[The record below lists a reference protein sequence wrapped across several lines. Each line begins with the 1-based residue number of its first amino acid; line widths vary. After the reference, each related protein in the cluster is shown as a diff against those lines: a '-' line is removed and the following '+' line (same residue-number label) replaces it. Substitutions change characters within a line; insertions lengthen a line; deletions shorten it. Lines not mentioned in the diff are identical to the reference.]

1 MPKAYKTDRLKYL
14 LFWITV
20 ISIQLL
26 IPSSVSAKTLTDGE
40 KDIIRMQARY
50 DAIDDFQYR
59 PWLVKWG
66 GGEFCALFLIT
77 RSGLVPNYPYR
88 SKLLEF
94 ALISSLPAYLVY
106 KRQVRLPIKR
116 SNQIAFENSEYRTI
130 YTNEYQA
137 AVKQLRVVN
146 TYIGTGLYSITFMLV
161 KALVPS

>member
-1 MPKAYKTDRLKYL
+1 MPKEYTSDRLKYL
-14 LFWITV
+14 LSWITV
-20 ISIQLL
+20 IALQLF
-26 IPSSVSAKTLTDGE
+26 IPNNATCKTLTDSE
-40 KDIIRMQARY
+40 KDFIRMQARY

-59 PWLVKWG
+59 PWLMKWG

-77 RSGLVPNYPYR
+77 GSGLVPDYPYR

-94 ALISSLPAYLVY
+94 ALISGIPAYLVY
-106 KRQVRLPIKR
+106 KRQVSLPIKR
-116 SNQIAFENSEYRTI
+116 SNQIVFENSEYRTI